1 MKKLYLIC
9 DGYTDEVLPAF
20 LKDWAAKRLQSFR
33 SEPIWRAS
41 SVRSLRRR
49 RLSYLRRESRTQF
62 LHRSF

>member
-20 LKDWAAKRLQSFR
+20 LKDWGGEKVTVVPL
-33 SEPIWRAS
+33 RADLEGF
-41 SVRSLRRR
+41 RSLRRR